1 MLTIKRIMCNMLQ
14 ENCYVVSDETKECVI
29 IDCGAQYPEERSA
42 IIHYIKD
49 EGLHPV
55 HLLATHGHLDHN
67 WGNIALY
74 KEFGLKVEARAED
87 DFLIAHLGKQAADL
101 FGFELNE
108 EEAPVGHYFAEGEQ
122 IHFGTHHFDILHT
135 YGHTWRMSITVRTS
149 MSPSPVTPSSV

>member
-67 WGNIALY
+67 WGNIAA
-74 KEFGLKVEARAED
+74 FIRSSDSRSRHGL
-87 DFLIAHLGKQAADL
+87 
-101 FGFELNE
+101 
-108 EEAPVGHYFAEGEQ
+108 
-122 IHFGTHHFDILHT
+122 
-135 YGHTWRMSITVRTS
+135 RTIS
-149 MSPSPVTPSSV
+149 

>member
-1 MLTIKRIMCNMLQ
+1 M
-14 ENCYVVSDETKECVI
+14 VSDETKECVI

-101 FGFELNE
+101 FGFE
-108 EEAPVGHYFAEGEQ
+108 AERGGSTC
-122 IHFGTHHFDILHT
+122 GTLL
-135 YGHTWRMSITVRTS
+135 RRR
-149 MSPSPVTPSSV
+149 

>member
-67 WGNIALY
+67 WG
-74 KEFGLKVEARAED
+74 
-87 DFLIAHLGKQAADL
+87 
-101 FGFELNE
+101 
-108 EEAPVGHYFAEGEQ
+108 
-122 IHFGTHHFDILHT
+122 T
-135 YGHTWRMSITVRTS
+135 
-149 MSPSPVTPSSV
+149 SPSIRSSDSRSRHGLRTISDCPLRETSSRPVRF